1 MVIAIEKSLLI
12 LALVRRICITI
23 SSSIRA
29 DEALLLKSRFHDSFY
44 DILIMTLAEN
54 LRYSVVFLLYA
65 LPPVFP
71 QIKMNLISD
80 DSRSISQIDVS
91 LLLSTQKWLL
101 HFSHNLHVSLIIC
114 LCQCFSRSL
123 SLSLS
128 LSASLFL
135 CISLSLSLFI
145 SFSLSQ
151 SLSRPPF
158 SYLIFQIYLSF
169 LSLTGIFDLYD
180 FFFPI
185 PFLGCLEQDTRW
197 MWSSFSRCDAY
208 AVESERLK
216 QKLRSLRS
224 PFV

>member
-101 HFSHNLHVSLIIC
+101 HFSHNLNVSLIIC
-114 LCQCFSRSL
+114 LCQCSSC

-128 LSASLFL
+128 LSASLL
-135 CISLSLSLFI
+135 LYISLSLFI

-158 SYLIFQIYLSF
+158 SYLILQIYLSF